1 MANPKT
7 HDLRRFPEWLHH
19 ELLNWSRWCWQGPW
33 PHPLPPNQC
42 GSVER
47 NYIRTNEEGSADNA
61 RPIPPNESRARIVD
75 GVWRSLPPLPRQVL
89 RAEYP
94 QYRDSGRA
102 EFGRCGAA
110 RRMGMRLREY
120 ENALGAAVGRVW
132 DALESKR

>member
-1 MANPKT
+1 MANPKPR
-7 HDLRRFPEWLHH
+7 DLRYFPEWLHH
-19 ELLNWSRWCWQGPW
+19 ELLNWSRWCWLGPW

-47 NYIRTNEEGSADNA
+47 DYARFRVSDSADE
-61 RPIPPNESRARIVD
+61 PQPVPPNEARALIVD
-75 GVWRSLPPLPRQVL
+75 GVWRGLPPTPRQVL

-102 EFGRCGAA
+102 EFGRVGAA

-120 ENALGAAVGRVW
+120 EDALGVAISRVW
-132 DALESKR
+132 NTFEGRR